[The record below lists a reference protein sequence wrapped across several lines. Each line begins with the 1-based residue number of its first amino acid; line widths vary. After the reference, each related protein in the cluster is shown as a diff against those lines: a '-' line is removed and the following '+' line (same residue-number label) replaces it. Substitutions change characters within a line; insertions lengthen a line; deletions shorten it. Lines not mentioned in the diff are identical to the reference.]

1 MEQID
6 TGSRAEPSLDVCG
19 VSLPMAQVPSMK
31 NGRSKKGPTPR
42 WTLCVSEVAKA
53 GWSNTLTRTE
63 GVPIERQTRLIM
75 SALSCAGLNPTR
87 VMLLSPA
94 TIRLSLPCWLVAL
107 MTAAAEANRDLE
119 NTN

>member
-1 MEQID
+1 MWGELAD
-6 TGSRAEPSLDVCG
+6 GSSALNEEWTI
-19 VSLPMAQVPSMK
+19 
-31 NGRSKKGPTPR
+31 KKGPTPR

-53 GWSNTLTRTE
+53 GWSNTLTLTE
-63 GVPIERQTRLIM
+63 GVPIEHQTRLII

>member
-1 MEQID
+1 MTCPRVILSQGPEIRI
-6 TGSRAEPSLDVCG
+6 SP
-19 VSLPMAQVPSMK
+19 LPTQ
-31 NGRSKKGPTPR
+31 GRLFYASNSP
-42 WTLCVSEVAKA
+42 VAKAAPGKTRTSTA
-53 GWSNTLTRTE
+53 GWSNTLTGTE

-75 SALSCAGLNPTR
+75 SALSCAGLRPTR

-107 MTAAAEANRDLE
+107 RTAAVEANSDLE